1 MEINNLIIIYL
12 LVLVIVPVVTYFI
25 ASSLNKKHLWNY
37 PEYKSY
43 TWGYFLGIS
52 YIINGVISFIAYV
65 LIFSNSELESP
76 PNQFLIGLT
85 ISTLAVFFGIFAC
98 RKDKWALVLITIF
111 NVPIFWIINYFYIK
125 KRPYLAKNYHHRSL
139 PKSANKL
146 NDQILNEKNEERSNK
161 VESLS
166 KNKDSIDQLEK
177 IKKLLDDDAIT
188 LIEYDKLKQKIMG
201 EL

>member
-98 RKDKWALVLITIF
+98 RKEKWALVIITIF

-125 KRPYLAKNYHHRSL
+125 KRPYLAKNYHYRSL

-146 NDQILNEKNEERSNK
+146 NDQILNEKNEEISNK
-161 VESLS
+161 VESSS